1 MNLYRGRL
9 TFAYS
14 TDIKNNYKPLTFLC
28 YNLYVKDL
36 ISIVVIH
43 Y

>member
-9 TFAYS
+9 TFCL
-14 TDIKNNYKPLTFLC
+14 IVLIFNNYKPLTFLC